1 MSLSRIANSV
11 TPKPT
16 VMTPGS
22 IVRSKTQER
31 KLARRRRTNLIL
43 MMVSIVFFLA
53 WAPIHIYLLVVDL
66 IYPNQVRDKCLK
78 KINIRPSPVQK
89 VKVIPKKLPF

>member
-1 MSLSRIANSV
+1 
-11 TPKPT
+11 
-16 VMTPGS
+16 
-22 IVRSKTQER
+22 
-31 KLARRRRTNLIL
+31 

-66 IYPNQVRDKCLK
+66 IYPNQVRDKCFK

-89 VKVIPKKLPF
+89 VKVIAKKLPF